1 MTDERP
7 EPPDSVTDERP
18 EPPDS
23 VTDGLAERL
32 ADCSPETLRDIATY
46 ADELAAY
53 RERAGEKESKESD
66 EDERDKPE
74 SRPEDVPG
82 KATLTIKEING
93 NRYYYWQWREGDTVT
108 SQYKG
113 PVSDGQ

>member
-7 EPPDSVTDERP
+7 EPPDSVA
-18 EPPDS
+18 
-23 VTDGLAERL
+23 DGLAERL

-53 RERAGEKESKESD
+53 REEAAEKEREESD
-66 EDERDKPE
+66 EAERDRPE
-74 SRPEDVPG
+74 SRPVDVPG
-82 KATLTIKEING
+82 KATLTVKEING

-113 PVSDGQ
+113 PVNDGE